1 MKLGR
6 LCRALCVTALV
17 ILSGPVQAL
26 DPFELEDI
34 RVEGAQRIEVGTIF
48 NYLPVKVGDQI
59 TDETARESVRI
70 LFSTGFFNDVQLK
83 RDGNTLIVVVSE
95 RPSIASIEYLGNKDI
110 RDEEIEETLHSVGF
124 VDGKVFSQP
133 ILDKLLKI
141 LRERYFSRGRY
152 SATIDAT
159 VTPLDASRVR
169 IRLQIDEGRVAR
181 IEKLRIVGNNKF
193 SDRELFK
200 LLELRQDSLLG
211 FLSSKR
217 NYSIEKLS
225 ASLEALT
232 SFYLDRGYINFEID
246 SHDVAISQNKQDIF
260 VTISITE
267 GEPYAFGKVE
277 LDDTQQYI
285 TKEDFNAVRP
295 HSGEPFSRH
304 QVLLARSALES
315 KLTNI
320 GFAFCSVNAMPE
332 LDNERKL
339 VDFTFVVDPGPKV
352 YVRQVNVRGNQS
364 TRDEVIRREMRQI
377 EGAVYS
383 AKDIRRSR
391 ERIQRLGYFDEVKIE
406 TPAVP
411 GTLDQVDINVTV
423 QERSTGN
430 FMFGV
435 GYAGADGVLLQA
447 EINRENLFGSGREL
461 KFKVNQSSIEQVYEV
476 SYTNPYFTK
485 EGISLGYFVEYENID
500 TAETTSADYESNS
513 SLFGVRTKIPV
524 TEFNSLDLSLGF
536 EQLELEGTTTTPTE
550 YSLFITDHPSS
561 ENLILSG
568 GVTKDTRDSIFF
580 PQKGYL
586 RRALFAFTGPGSDLE
601 YYKVTLRGRWYRP
614 LGDNLTLNIRGVAGY
629 GDGYGDLDKLPFFRN
644 YYVGGT
650 GTVRGYSPRSLGPRA
665 SDSLDDSL
673 GGSKRINATTELYFP
688 VPGLDDSKNQRLS
701 FFIDAGQVYGSNQ
714 SIDLAQLRYSTGITF
729 HWFTAVGPMSLSYAM
744 PFNDELTDDIKKLQF
759 TLGTMYR

>member
-1 MKLGR
+1 M
-6 LCRALCVTALV
+6 TALV

-159 VTPLDASRVR
+159 VTPLDTSRVR

-423 QERSTGN
+423 QERSTGS

-476 SYTNPYFTK
+476 AYTNPYFTK

-500 TAETTSADYESNS
+500 TADTTSADYESNS

-744 PFNDELTDDIKKLQF
+744 PFNDESTDDIKKLQF

>member
-423 QERSTGN
+423 QERSTGS

-476 SYTNPYFTK
+476 AYTNPYFTK

-744 PFNDELTDDIKKLQF
+744 PFNDESTDDIKKLQF

>member
-17 ILSGPVQAL
+17 IFSGPVQAL

-423 QERSTGN
+423 QERSTGS

-476 SYTNPYFTK
+476 AYTNPYFTK

-550 YSLFITDHPSS
+550 YSSFITDHPSS

-601 YYKVTLRGRWYRP
+601 YYKVTLRGSWYRP
-614 LGDNLTLNIRGVAGY
+614 LGDNLILNIRGVAGY

>member
-1 MKLGR
+1 M
-6 LCRALCVTALV
+6 TALV

-352 YVRQVNVRGNQS
+352 YVRQINVRGNQS

-423 QERSTGN
+423 QERSTGS

-476 SYTNPYFTK
+476 AYTNPYFTK

-513 SLFGVRTKIPV
+513 SVFGVRTKIPV
-524 TEFNSLDLSLGF
+524 TEFNALNLSLGF
-536 EQLELEGTTTTPTE
+536 EQLDLEGTTTTPGE
-550 YSLFITDHPSS
+550 YSSFINDHPSS
-561 ENLILSG
+561 DNLILSG

-601 YYKVTLRGRWYRP
+601 YYKVTLRGSWYRP
-614 LGDNLTLNIRGVAGY
+614 LGDNLILNIRGVAGY

-744 PFNDELTDDIKKLQF
+744 PFNDESTDDIKKLQF
-759 TLGTMYR
+759 TLGSMYR

>member
-17 ILSGPVQAL
+17 IFSGAVQAL

-423 QERSTGN
+423 QERSTGS

-476 SYTNPYFTK
+476 AYTNPYFTK

-568 GVTKDTRDSIFF
+568 GVTKDTRDSMFF

-601 YYKVTLRGRWYRP
+601 YYKVTLRGGWYRP

-701 FFIDAGQVYGSNQ
+701 FFVDAGQVYGSNQ

-729 HWFTAVGPMSLSYAM
+729 HWFTAIGPMSLSYAM
-744 PFNDELTDDIKKLQF
+744 PFNDESTDDIKKLQF

>member
-1 MKLGR
+1 M
-6 LCRALCVTALV
+6 TALV

-411 GTLDQVDINVTV
+411 GALDQVDINVTV
-423 QERSTGN
+423 QERSTGS

-476 SYTNPYFTK
+476 AYTNPYFTK

-744 PFNDELTDDIKKLQF
+744 PFNDESTDDIKKLQF

>member
-1 MKLGR
+1 M
-6 LCRALCVTALV
+6 TALV

-159 VTPLDASRVR
+159 VTPLDGSRVR

-339 VDFTFVVDPGPKV
+339 VDFTFVIDPGPKV
-352 YVRQVNVRGNQS
+352 YVRQVKVRGNQS

-476 SYTNPYFTK
+476 AYTNPYFTK

-688 VPGLDDSKNQRLS
+688 VPALDDSKNQRLS

-744 PFNDELTDDIKKLQF
+744 PFNDESTDDIKKLQF

>member
-6 LCRALCVTALV
+6 LCKALCVTALV

-159 VTPLDASRVR
+159 VTPLDTSRVR

-476 SYTNPYFTK
+476 AYTNPYFTK

-500 TAETTSADYESNS
+500 TADTTSADYESNS

-550 YSLFITDHPSS
+550 YSSFITDHPSS

-665 SDSLDDSL
+665 SDRLDDSL

-744 PFNDELTDDIKKLQF
+744 PFNDESTDDIKKLQF

>member
-1 MKLGR
+1 
-6 LCRALCVTALV
+6 VTALV
-17 ILSGPVQAL
+17 IFSGPVQAL

-95 RPSIASIEYLGNKDI
+95 RPSIASIEVLGNKDI

-315 KLTNI
+315 KLTNM

-476 SYTNPYFTK
+476 AYTNPYFTK

-550 YSLFITDHPSS
+550 YSSFITDHPSS

-629 GDGYGDLDKLPFFRN
+629 GDGYGDLDELPFFRN

-701 FFIDAGQVYGSNQ
+701 VFIDAGQVYGSNQ

-729 HWFTAVGPMSLSYAM
+729 HWFTAIGPMSLSYAM
-744 PFNDELTDDIKKLQF
+744 PFNDESTDDIQKLQF
-759 TLGTMYR
+759 TLGAMYR

>member
-1 MKLGR
+1 M
-6 LCRALCVTALV
+6 TALV

-159 VTPLDASRVR
+159 VTPLDTSRVR

-181 IEKLRIVGNNKF
+181 VEKLRIVGNNKF

-232 SFYLDRGYINFEID
+232 SFYLDRGYINFEIN

-295 HSGEPFSRH
+295 LSGGPFSRRK
-304 QVLLARSALES
+304 VLLARSALES
-315 KLTNI
+315 KLTDV
-320 GFAFCSVNAMPE
+320 GFAFGSVNAIPE

-339 VDFTFVVDPGPKV
+339 VDFTFVIDPGPKV

-364 TRDEVIRREMRQI
+364 TRDEVIRREMRQV

-383 AKDIRRSR
+383 AKNIRRSR

-406 TPAVP
+406 TPPVP

-423 QERSTGN
+423 QERSTGS

-476 SYTNPYFTK
+476 AYTNPYFTK
-485 EGISLGYFVEYENID
+485 EGVSLGYFVEYENID

-744 PFNDELTDDIKKLQF
+744 PFNDGPTDDIKKLQF

>member
-423 QERSTGN
+423 QERSTGS

-744 PFNDELTDDIKKLQF
+744 PFNDESTDDIKKLQF

>member
-1 MKLGR
+1 M
-6 LCRALCVTALV
+6 TALV

-423 QERSTGN
+423 QERSTGS

-550 YSLFITDHPSS
+550 YSSFITDHPSS

-744 PFNDELTDDIKKLQF
+744 PFNDESTDDIKKLQF

>member
-1 MKLGR
+1 M
-6 LCRALCVTALV
+6 TALV

-304 QVLLARSALES
+304 QVLLTRSALES

-423 QERSTGN
+423 QERSTGS

-485 EGISLGYFVEYENID
+485 EGVSLGYFVEYENID

>member
-1 MKLGR
+1 M
-6 LCRALCVTALV
+6 
-17 ILSGPVQAL
+17 QAL

-423 QERSTGN
+423 QERSTGS

-744 PFNDELTDDIKKLQF
+744 PFNDESTDDIKKLQF

>member
-339 VDFTFVVDPGPKV
+339 VDFTFVIDPGPKV

-423 QERSTGN
+423 QERSTGS

-476 SYTNPYFTK
+476 AYTNPYFTK

-550 YSLFITDHPSS
+550 YSSFITDHPSS

-701 FFIDAGQVYGSNQ
+701 VFIDAGQVYGSNQ

-744 PFNDELTDDIKKLQF
+744 PFNDESTDDIKKLQF

>member
-1 MKLGR
+1 M
-6 LCRALCVTALV
+6 TALV

-423 QERSTGN
+423 QERSTGS

-586 RRALFAFTGPGSDLE
+586 RRALFAFTAPGSDLE

-744 PFNDELTDDIKKLQF
+744 PFNDESTDDIKKLQF

>member
-1 MKLGR
+1 MKLG
-6 LCRALCVTALV
+6 LLFKALCVTVLV

-26 DPFELEDI
+26 DPFELKDI
-34 RVEGAQRIEVGTIF
+34 RVEGAHRIEVGTIF
-48 NYLPVKVGDQI
+48 NYLPVKVGDKI
-59 TDETARESVRI
+59 TDELARESVRI

-110 RDEEIEETLHSVGF
+110 RDAEIEEALHSVGF

-133 ILDKLLKI
+133 VLDKLLKT

-152 SATIDAT
+152 SATIEST

-181 IEKLRIVGNNKF
+181 IEKLRIVGNNRF

-217 NYSIEKLS
+217 NYSIEKLN

-232 SFYLDRGYINFEID
+232 SYYLDHGYINFEID

-277 LDDTQQYI
+277 LDDTQRYI
-285 TKEDFNAVRP
+285 TNEDFSRVRP
-295 HSGEPFSRH
+295 RSGTPFSRH
-304 QVLLARSALES
+304 QVLLAKTALES
-315 KLTNI
+315 ILTDI
-320 GFAFCSVNAMPE
+320 GFAFCNVNAMPE
-332 LDNERKL
+332 LDIEHKL

-364 TRDEVIRREMRQI
+364 TRDEVIRREMRQV

-406 TPAVP
+406 TPPVP

-423 QERSTGN
+423 KERATGS

-447 EINRENLFGSGREL
+447 EVNRENLFGSGREL
-461 KFKVNQSSIEQVYEV
+461 KFKINQSSVEQVYEV
-476 SYTNPYFTK
+476 AYTNPYFTK
-485 EGISLGYFVEYENID
+485 EGVSLGYFVEYENID

-513 SLFGVRTKIPV
+513 SVFGVRTKIPV
-524 TEFNSLDLSLGF
+524 TEFNSLNLSLGF
-536 EQLELEGTTTTPTE
+536 EQLDLEGTTTTPTE
-550 YSLFITDHPSS
+550 YSSFIADHASS
-561 ENLILSG
+561 DNLIISG
-568 GVTKDTRDSIFF
+568 GVTKDTRDSVFF

-586 RRALFAFTGPGSDLE
+586 RRAQFALTAPGSDLE
-601 YYKVTLRGRWYRP
+601 YYKATLRGRWYRP

-644 YYVGGT
+644 YYAGGS
-650 GTVRGYSPRSLGPRA
+650 GTVRGYSPRSLGPRT
-665 SDSLDDSL
+665 SDSSADPL
-673 GGSKRINATTELYFP
+673 GGNKRINATTELYFP
-688 VPGLDDSKNQRLS
+688 VPGLDNSKNKRLGI
-701 FFIDAGQVYGSNQ
+701 FVDGGQVYGSNQ
-714 SIDLAQLRYSTGITF
+714 SVDLAKLRYSAGITF

-744 PFNDELTDDIKKLQF
+744 PFNDEPADNIKKLQF
-759 TLGTMYR
+759 TLGTMFH

>member
-181 IEKLRIVGNNKF
+181 VEKLRIVGNNKF

-423 QERSTGN
+423 QERSTGS

-476 SYTNPYFTK
+476 AYTNPYFTK

-513 SLFGVRTKIPV
+513 NVFGVRTKIPV
-524 TEFNSLDLSLGF
+524 TEFNSLNLSLGF
-536 EQLELEGTTTTPTE
+536 EQLDLESTTTTPTE
-550 YSLFITDHPSS
+550 YSSFITDHPSS

-665 SDSLDDSL
+665 SGSLDDSL

-744 PFNDELTDDIKKLQF
+744 PFNDDPTDEIKKLQF

>member
-1 MKLGR
+1 M
-6 LCRALCVTALV
+6 TALV
-17 ILSGPVQAL
+17 IFSGPVQAL

-159 VTPLDASRVR
+159 VTPLDTSRVR

-181 IEKLRIVGNNKF
+181 VEKLRIVGNNKF

-423 QERSTGN
+423 QERSTGS

-476 SYTNPYFTK
+476 AYTNPYFTK

-550 YSLFITDHPSS
+550 YSSFITDHPSS

-629 GDGYGDLDKLPFFRN
+629 GDGYGDLDELPFFRN
-644 YYVGGT
+644 YYAGGS
-650 GTVRGYSPRSLGPRA
+650 GTVRGYGPRSLGPRT
-665 SDSLDDSL
+665 SDSSDDPL
-673 GGSKRINATTELYFP
+673 GGSKRINASTELYFP
-688 VPGLDDSKNQRLS
+688 VPGLDDSKNKRFSL
-701 FFIDAGQVYGSNQ
+701 FVDGGQVYGSNQ
-714 SIDLAQLRYSTGITF
+714 NVDLAELRYSAGISF
-729 HWFTAVGPMSLSYAM
+729 HWLTVVGPLSLSYAM
-744 PFNDELTDDIKKLQF
+744 PFNDEPTDDFNKLQF
-759 TLGTMYR
+759 TIGTMFH

>member
-1 MKLGR
+1 M
-6 LCRALCVTALV
+6 TALV

-423 QERSTGN
+423 QERSTGS

-476 SYTNPYFTK
+476 AYTNPYFTK

-744 PFNDELTDDIKKLQF
+744 PFNDGPTDDIKKLQF

>member
-1 MKLGR
+1 M
-6 LCRALCVTALV
+6 TALV

-423 QERSTGN
+423 QERSTGS

-476 SYTNPYFTK
+476 AYTNPYFTK

-629 GDGYGDLDKLPFFRN
+629 GDGYGDLDELPFFRN

-744 PFNDELTDDIKKLQF
+744 PFNDESTDDIKKLQF

>member
-1 MKLGR
+1 M
-6 LCRALCVTALV
+6 TALV

-34 RVEGAQRIEVGTIF
+34 RVEGAQMIEVGTIF

-423 QERSTGN
+423 QERSTGS

-476 SYTNPYFTK
+476 AYTNPYFTK

-550 YSLFITDHPSS
+550 YSSFITDHPSS

-744 PFNDELTDDIKKLQF
+744 PFNDESTDDIKKLQF

>member
-1 MKLGR
+1 M
-6 LCRALCVTALV
+6 TALV
-17 ILSGPVQAL
+17 IFSGPVQAL

-315 KLTNI
+315 KLTNM

-476 SYTNPYFTK
+476 AYTNPYFTK

-524 TEFNSLDLSLGF
+524 SEFNSLDLSLGF

-568 GVTKDTRDSIFF
+568 GVIKDTRDSIFF

-629 GDGYGDLDKLPFFRN
+629 GDGYGDLDELPFFRN

-701 FFIDAGQVYGSNQ
+701 VFIDAGQVYGSNQ

-729 HWFTAVGPMSLSYAM
+729 HWFTAIGPMSLSYAM
-744 PFNDELTDDIKKLQF
+744 PFNDESTDDIQKLQF
-759 TLGTMYR
+759 TLGAMYR

>member
-1 MKLGR
+1 M
-6 LCRALCVTALV
+6 TALV

-304 QVLLARSALES
+304 QVLLTRSALES

-423 QERSTGN
+423 QERSTGS

-476 SYTNPYFTK
+476 AYTNPYFTK

-524 TEFNSLDLSLGF
+524 SEFNSLDLSLGF

-629 GDGYGDLDKLPFFRN
+629 GDGYGDLDELPFFRN

>member
-1 MKLGR
+1 M
-6 LCRALCVTALV
+6 TALV

-423 QERSTGN
+423 QERSTGS

-476 SYTNPYFTK
+476 AYTNPYFTK

-744 PFNDELTDDIKKLQF
+744 PFNDESTDDIKKLQF

>member
-1 MKLGR
+1 M
-6 LCRALCVTALV
+6 TALV

-277 LDDTQQYI
+277 LDDTQRYI
-285 TKEDFNAVRP
+285 TKEDFDAVRP
-295 HSGEPFSRH
+295 HAGEPFSRR
-304 QVLLARSALES
+304 QVLVARSA
-315 KLTNI
+315 
-320 GFAFCSVNAMPE
+320 
-332 LDNERKL
+332 L

-423 QERSTGN
+423 QERSTGS

-476 SYTNPYFTK
+476 AYTNPYFTK

-644 YYVGGT
+644 YYAGGT

-744 PFNDELTDDIKKLQF
+744 PFNDESTDDIKKLQF
-759 TLGTMYR
+759 TLGTMFR

>member
-1 MKLGR
+1 M
-6 LCRALCVTALV
+6 TALV

-320 GFAFCSVNAMPE
+320 GFAFCSVDAMPE

-423 QERSTGN
+423 QERSTGS

-476 SYTNPYFTK
+476 AYTNPYFTK

-524 TEFNSLDLSLGF
+524 SEFNSLDLSLGF

-550 YSLFITDHPSS
+550 YSSFITDHPSS

-629 GDGYGDLDKLPFFRN
+629 GDGYGDLDELPFFRN

-744 PFNDELTDDIKKLQF
+744 PFNDESTDDIKKLQF
-759 TLGTMYR
+759 TLGSMYR

>member
-1 MKLGR
+1 MKLRR
-6 LCRALCVTALV
+6 LCRALCATALV

-26 DPFELEDI
+26 DPFELKDI

-295 HSGEPFSRH
+295 QSGEPFSRR

-315 KLTNI
+315 KLTDV

-423 QERSTGN
+423 QERSTGS

-447 EINRENLFGSGREL
+447 EINRENLFGSGLEL

-476 SYTNPYFTK
+476 AYTNPYFTK

>member
-1 MKLGR
+1 M
-6 LCRALCVTALV
+6 TALV

-423 QERSTGN
+423 QERSTGS

-476 SYTNPYFTK
+476 AYTNPYFTK

-550 YSLFITDHPSS
+550 YSSFITDHPSS

>member
-1 MKLGR
+1 MKLGL
-6 LCRALCVTALV
+6 LCRALCATALV

-26 DPFELEDI
+26 DPFELKDI

-59 TDETARESVRI
+59 TDEAARESVRI

-95 RPSIASIEYLGNKDI
+95 RPSIASIEFVGNKDI

-133 ILDKLLKI
+133 VLDKLSKI

-277 LDDTQQYI
+277 LDDTQRYI

-295 HSGEPFSRH
+295 HSGEPFSRR

-315 KLTNI
+315 KLTDV

-423 QERSTGN
+423 QERSTGS

-476 SYTNPYFTK
+476 AYTNPYFTK

>member
-1 MKLGR
+1 M
-6 LCRALCVTALV
+6 TALV

-423 QERSTGN
+423 QERSTGS

-500 TAETTSADYESNS
+500 THDTTSADYESNS
-513 SLFGVRTKIPV
+513 SVFGVRTKIPV

-744 PFNDELTDDIKKLQF
+744 PFNDESTDDIKKLQF

>member
-1 MKLGR
+1 M
-6 LCRALCVTALV
+6 TALV

-295 HSGEPFSRH
+295 HSGEPFSRR

-315 KLTNI
+315 KLTDI

-423 QERSTGN
+423 QERSTGS

-744 PFNDELTDDIKKLQF
+744 PFNDESTDDIKKLQF

>member
-1 MKLGR
+1 M
-6 LCRALCVTALV
+6 TALV

-70 LFSTGFFNDVQLK
+70 LFATGFFNDVQLK
-83 RDGNTLIVVVSE
+83 RDGSTLIVVVSE

-423 QERSTGN
+423 QERSTGS

-447 EINRENLFGSGREL
+447 EINRQNLFGSGREL

-476 SYTNPYFTK
+476 AYTNPYFTK

-744 PFNDELTDDIKKLQF
+744 PFNDESTDDIKKLQF